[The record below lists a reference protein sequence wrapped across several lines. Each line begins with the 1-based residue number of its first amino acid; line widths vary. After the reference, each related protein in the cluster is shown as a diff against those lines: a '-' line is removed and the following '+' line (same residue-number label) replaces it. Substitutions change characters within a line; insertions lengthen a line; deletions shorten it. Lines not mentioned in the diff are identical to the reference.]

1 MSRSSTLR
9 SVSRTRTRLNVVLE
23 FYYIDGR
30 IYVANRKIY
39 YIDCVNSN
47 IDEELLI
54 RKNRAEEPRR
64 LPDQGLSHQ
73 CHSLAVNRAWGRE
86 NPNRPRGRRRAAPRR
101 RNRAEEP
108 RKLPTSV
115 RAGERSL
122 VTPRLPVDP
131 SRWEIRV
138 TLGKLTEPLPW

>member
-1 MSRSSTLR
+1 MI
-9 SVSRTRTRLNVVLE
+9 E
-23 FYYIDGR
+23 FYCIDGK
-30 IYVANRKIY
+30 IYVANREIY

-54 RKNRAEEPRR
+54 RKNRAKETQR

-73 CHSLAVNRAWGRE
+73 RHSLAANRAWGRE
-86 NPNRPRGRRRAAPRR
+86 NPNRPRGRWRAAPRW

-108 RKLPTSV
+108 RKLPTCA

-122 VTPRLPVDP
+122 LRPGSQLILPGG
-131 SRWEIRV
+131 R
-138 TLGKLTEPLPW
+138 